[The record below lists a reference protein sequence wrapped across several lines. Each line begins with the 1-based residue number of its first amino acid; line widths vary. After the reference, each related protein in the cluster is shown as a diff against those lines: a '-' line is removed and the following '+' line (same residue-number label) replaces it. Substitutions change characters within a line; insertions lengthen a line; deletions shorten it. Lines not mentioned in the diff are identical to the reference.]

1 MTGVA
6 APARLDVRA
15 DACPM
20 TWVKTRIALG
30 RLAAGDRLEVLLS
43 PGEAAESVPRS
54 AAEDGHR
61 VVALDDLGPAEGVR
75 LVLEKAD
82 GGEAAWP

>member
-1 MTGVA
+1 VTGA
-6 APARLDVRA
+6 AAAARLDVRA

-61 VVALDDLGPAEGVR
+61 VVTLQELGPGEGVR
-75 LVLEKAD
+75 LVLEKVE
-82 GGEAAWP
+82 GGGAAWP

>member
-1 MTGVA
+1 MTGA
-6 APARLDVRA
+6 ARARLDVRA

-75 LVLEKAD
+75 LVLEKAEE
-82 GGEAAWP
+82 GGTSWP